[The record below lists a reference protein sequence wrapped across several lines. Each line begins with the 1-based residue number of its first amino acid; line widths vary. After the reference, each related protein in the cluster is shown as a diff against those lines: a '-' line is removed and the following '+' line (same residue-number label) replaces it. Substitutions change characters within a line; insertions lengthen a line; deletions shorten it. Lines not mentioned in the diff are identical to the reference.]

1 MLPFDVLGITQ
12 VALPKLEIVEHMK
25 EELAICLVLIGP
37 ALRAVGTLQ
46 RGSTML
52 LLPVNHEVLT
62 IVMRLWTL
70 WTFAEV
76 VCGYFV

>member
-62 IVMRLWTL
+62 MVNSLRTL
-70 WTFAEV
+70 GAYTENV
-76 VCGYFV
+76 SEYFV